1 MSTRGT
7 LRLRARDRLVWLG
20 FLVPA
25 LAVYT
30 LFLIYPVIQ
39 SGVLSF
45 TSWSGPGRPAT
56 VVWFDNYTEL
66 LADPIFWLALA
77 NTFALVA
84 VSIVIQLPVALGL
97 AMIVATAWRAKRFWR
112 AVYFIPTL
120 MSTVAVAILWRLVY
134 SPDFGVVNG
143 ILRAVGL
150 GDLAQGWLGESSTAL
165 AAVLVTNVW
174 QWAPFYMVIYLA
186 ALAGINGEV
195 YEAAALDGATPWQ
208 RFWYVT
214 LPLLKPVI
222 LTTSILALAGSI
234 KAFDIVYIMTSGGPS
249 NSTELLATYMFQR
262 GFTDYRLGYASTIAV
277 VMFLITFVLTVIVLV
292 HSNLRARAEQLRG
305 MQ

>member
-1 MSTRGT
+1 M
-7 LRLRARDRLVWLG
+7 RARERLVWLG

-30 LFLIYPVIQ
+30 LFLIYPVVQ

-45 TSWSGPGRPAT
+45 TSWAGPGRPAT
-56 VVWFDNYTEL
+56 VVWFDNYAEL
-66 LADPIFWLALA
+66 LADPDFWRAMG
-77 NTFALVA
+77 NTFLLLA
-84 VSIVIQLPVALGL
+84 VSIVVQLPIGLGL
-97 AMIVATAWRAKRFWR
+97 ALIVATATRGRRLWRAI
-112 AVYFIPTL
+112 YFIPTL
-120 MSTVAVAILWRLVY
+120 MSTVAIAILWRLIY

-143 ILRAVGL
+143 VLRAVGL
-150 GDLAQGWLGESSTAL
+150 GDLAQGWLGQSSTAL
-165 AAVLVTNVW
+165 AAVLVTNIW

-214 LPLLKPVI
+214 MPLLKPVI

-234 KAFDIVYIMTSGGPS
+234 KAFDIVYIMTGGGPS
-249 NSTELLATYMFQR
+249 NSTELLATYMFQQ

-277 VMFLITFVLTVIVLV
+277 VMFLITFVLTVIVLL
-292 HSNLRARAEQLRG
+292 HSNFRARAEQLKG

>member
-1 MSTRGT
+1 M
-7 LRLRARDRLVWLG
+7 RAKDRLVWVA

-25 LAVYT
+25 LVVYT
-30 LFLIYPVIQ
+30 LFLIYPVVQ

-45 TSWSGPGRPAT
+45 TSWAGPGRAAT
-56 VVWFDNYTEL
+56 VVWLENYAEL
-66 LADPIFWLALA
+66 LTDAVFWRAMT
-77 NTFALVA
+77 NTFLLLV
-84 VSIVIQLPVALGL
+84 VSIVIQLPIGLGL
-97 AMIVATAWRAKRFWR
+97 ALIVATAARAKRFWR
-112 AVYFIPTL
+112 AIYFIPTL
-120 MSTVAVAILWRLVY
+120 MSTVAIAILWRLIY

-150 GDLAQGWLGESSTAL
+150 EDLAQGWLGQSSTAL
-165 AAVLVTNVW
+165 IAVLFTNVW

-195 YEAAALDGATPWQ
+195 YEAASLDGATPWQ

-222 LTTSILALAGSI
+222 LTTSILSLAGSI
-234 KAFDIVYIMTSGGPS
+234 KAFDLVYIMTDGGPS
-249 NSTELLATYMFQR
+249 NSTELLATYMFRQ
-262 GFTDYRLGYASTIAV
+262 GFTNYRLGYASTIAV
-277 VMFLITFVLTVIVLV
+277 VMFLITFVLTVIVLLQ
-292 HSNLRARAEQLRG
+292 SNRRARAAELKG